1 LTTLHKTHKICCI
14 VDIREIKEKTG
25 IKMALTTCRE
35 CKKEVST
42 SAKTCPH
49 CGIKNPAL
57 KAKDTFVGVIGLIV
71 LVGIVYSC
79 SGSDKP
85 KQEAAQNVP
94 DKSQETQVSEKKAA
108 EELAACKLDL
118 QCWGEKNLPAASVY
132 CKTDI
137 EKLGKFSSKWTD
149 GMLEMKFSR
158 YRWLDKSNGTLTFI
172 GDKIEFQNGFGAFQ
186 PHIYTC
192 DFDPTSKSVLAVH
205 AVPGRL

>member
-1 LTTLHKTHKICCI
+1 
-14 VDIREIKEKTG
+14 
-25 IKMALTTCRE
+25 MALTTCRE

-42 SAKTCPH
+42 SANTCPH
-49 CGIKNPAL
+49 CGVKNPGT
-57 KAKDTFVGVIGLIV
+57 KTKDTAVGVIGLVV

-85 KQEAAQNVP
+85 KQETTSSATDQLQQPPVG
-94 DKSQETQVSEKKAA
+94 EKKTAD
-108 EELAACKLDL
+108 EVAACKLDL

-158 YRWLDKSNGTLTFI
+158 YRWLDKSNGTITFI

-186 PHIYTC
+186 PHIVEDC
-192 DFDPTSKSVLAVH
+192 LKLPHCFHRNLPHPVNA
-205 AVPGRL
+205 